1 MLESF
6 VGIQYPWL
14 DFLQIRCSL
23 SVSSDW
29 NSDVNQVAAKFLSI
43 FSLQHGHF
51 SLYVFECLSKCQLV
65 WNSLPHLWYAVC
77 FGLLPLQ
84 PSLAW
89 RFRES
94 LRSNSL
100 EQVGH
105 WYNLAVPHFVFLC
118 LLRLNLCLNVLLQES
133 QTNSL
138 SCSADEPSST
148 LSSCSSFLQLSLYM
162 VFTANLYNLV
172 FIKLL

>member
-1 MLESF
+1 MNPEIFPYPYECRSPNHNLRLELDLPMLESF

-29 NSDVNQVAAKFLSI
+29 NSDVNQVAAKFLSL
-43 FSLQHGHF
+43 FSLQRGHF

-105 WYNLAVPHFVFLC
+105 WYNLAVPHFAFFMPTKTWFVSEC
-118 LLRLNLCLNVLLQES
+118 LTSRI
-133 QTNSL
+133 TN
-138 SCSADEPSST
+138 
-148 LSSCSSFLQLSLYM
+148 
-162 VFTANLYNLV
+162 
-172 FIKLL
+172 